1 MELRRT
7 VAWLLLFAVV
17 VTGTTTDGGEGD
29 RRIVGGEE
37 EKEEGASQKP
47 HSRQK
52 RLLWLTRDGRLA
64 LPPGTTLIIS
74 PSLSLPFVR
83 YPPEGFLSNMT
94 ISLPFTIEF
103 DKLGLTDNA
112 NPYGALPPLFARSLG
127 RMSGSLMA
135 EYVGSLIGKIRGK
148 RDAEGEDDRG
158 QQPGFEGAFHDPKA
172 PTNLF
177 HGGERAILYGV
188 LEEFLSNFGMDGRA
202 CLLRAICEVHGHP
215 LTSFGLLGEFV
226 KLFFTA
232 SKSPFASVLEEYV
245 AAEKAG
251 MDDGDCWRYYK
262 KCPKSLFLWKERNK
276 YTEDAAKDHEDDTD
290 DMNEVAASGERRQVR
305 TATKITLD
313 HASPDLTSQA
323 M

>member
-1 MELRRT
+1 MELRR
-7 VAWLLLFAVV
+7 VFLAGAWLLLFASIA
-17 VTGTTTDGGEGD
+17 TATTAAESGEAA
-29 RRIVGGEE
+29 RVEE
-37 EKEEGASQKP
+37 EAGAGGDSGKP

-135 EYVGSLIGKIRGK
+135 QYVGSLMGKLRGK
-148 RDAEGEDDRG
+148 RSEGGSSENDEHADLKG
-158 QQPGFEGAFHDPKA
+158 GFHDPKA

-232 SKSPFASVLEEYV
+232 SKSPFATVLEEYV

-251 MDDGDCWRYYK
+251 MEDGDCWRYYK
-262 KCPKSLFLWKERNK
+262 SCPKSLFLWKERNK
-276 YTEDAAKDHEDDTD
+276 YTEDAAKEHEEDDGI
-290 DMNEVAASGERRQVR
+290 NEILTSGDRQVR

-313 HASPDLTSQA
+313 NASSDLTSQV